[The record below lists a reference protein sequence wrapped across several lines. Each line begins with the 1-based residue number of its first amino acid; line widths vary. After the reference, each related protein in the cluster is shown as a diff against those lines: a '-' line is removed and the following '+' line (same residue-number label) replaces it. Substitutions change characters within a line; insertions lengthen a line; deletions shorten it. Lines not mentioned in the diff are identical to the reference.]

1 MRCSLNLYS
10 GPWPCGSVWRDTTA
24 TRNRSSRR
32 QLVRH
37 RACSPPPPGVMC
49 AHSLPIPQLGS
60 AQGRHRTGVRP
71 LSPTCTTAG
80 SLCVPPE
87 SHARRAH
94 RPPCCQSKAP
104 CGSAGPASDKLIS
117 PHMFFAPGVK
127 MCTDIPCSRE
137 ESSGPFLLRQLLT
150 LHSHPRKH
158 QTCPTHRVYGMQGQS
173 HRVQSSSQDGGVY
186 DRPVSRQKEMPAR
199 HRSSS

>member
-37 RACSPPPPGVMC
+37 RACSPPPPGVVC

-104 CGSAGPASDKLIS
+104 CGSAGPAAHF
-117 PHMFFAPGVK
+117 PAHVF
-127 MCTDIPCSRE
+127 CSRCQDVH
-137 ESSGPFLLRQLLT
+137 GHT
-150 LHSHPRKH
+150 
-158 QTCPTHRVYGMQGQS
+158 
-173 HRVQSSSQDGGVY
+173 VQSRRKQRAFPPTATPDFAFSPQEASNLPNAQSLWNARAESQSAIVL
-186 DRPVSRQKEMPAR
+186 AR
-199 HRSSS
+199 WRCV